1 MEESLQTT
9 IDRFFNQLYAQ
20 LYAMLPKPSG
30 NLHPYSTGNLI
41 SKFRVKRT
49 AEGYELIISEG
60 VDYSRYALGYN
71 DSGTK
76 RNARGPH
83 EAYNF
88 TIIETC
94 IRNVAKNVALGS
106 GGKVE
111 ILL

>member
-1 MEESLQTT
+1 MEDSNQTT
-9 IDRFFNQLYAQ
+9 IDRFYNQLYAQ

-41 SKFRVKRT
+41 SKFRVVKT
-49 AEGYELIISEG
+49 SDGYELIISEG
-60 VDYSRYALGYN
+60 VDYARYAMGYN
-71 DSGTK
+71 DSGGK

-88 TIIETC
+88 KIIETC
-94 IRNVAKNVALGS
+94 IRNVSKNAALGS